1 MATQAYVIV
10 IEIPEKKC
18 PNVRGKASLIK
29 DGKAKVYLSN
39 NTTSRDAENGFDRY
53 GVTGGRNAVVVT
65 EATFPKYEEEITNYL
80 NRRFGEDW
88 SLKLEKCSFA

>member
-18 PNVRGKASLIK
+18 PNVRGKSNLIK
-29 DGKAKVYLSN
+29 DGKAKVYLSK
-39 NTTSRDAENGFDRY
+39 NTTARDAESGFDRY

-65 EATFPKYEEEITNYL
+65 ETSFPKYEEEITSFL
-80 NRRFGEDW
+80 NRRFGDDW
-88 SLKLEKCSFA
+88 SLELEKCSVA

>member
-18 PNVRGKASLIK
+18 PNVRGKSNLIK

-39 NTTSRDAENGFDRY
+39 NTTARDAESGFDRY
-53 GVTGGRNAVVVT
+53 GVTGGRNAVVVS
-65 EATFPKYEEEITNYL
+65 EASFPKYEDKIKSYL
-80 NRRFGEDW
+80 DKRFGNDW
-88 SLKLEKCSFA
+88 TLKLEQCYIN

>member
-29 DGKAKVYLSN
+29 DGKAKFIFQIIQLLEMLKMAL
-39 NTTSRDAENGFDRY
+39 TDMELQ
-53 GVTGGRNAVVVT
+53 VV
-65 EATFPKYEEEITNYL
+65 EML
-80 NRRFGEDW
+80 
-88 SLKLEKCSFA
+88 

>member
-39 NTTSRDAENGFDRY
+39 LCTR
-53 GVTGGRNAVVVT
+53 
-65 EATFPKYEEEITNYL
+65 
-80 NRRFGEDW
+80 
-88 SLKLEKCSFA
+88 